1 MEGEESLETER
12 RIEMWENRILGER
25 QLYQHRNEKLCR
37 MNGEHLGWIVGT
49 QKWEG
54 IVGN

>member
-1 MEGEESLETER
+1 MKKVWRLTER